1 MYWQRGE
8 KKPWFLATNL
18 LDPRATLRLY
28 RRRMWIEEMFGD
40 MKKHGFDLEASHL
53 RHFLRLSRLTLAVCL
68 LYLWLVAMAEHVIT
82 THQTHE
88 VDRTDRRDLSLF
100 RLGWDFV
107 ERRLALFDPDPARRY
122 SDFLFATPSLVFELV
137 FSVRWLG
144 KCASDHRV
152 NSVVGSSTEA

>member
-1 MYWQRGE
+1 L
-8 KKPWFLATNL
+8 LATNL
-18 LDPRATLRLY
+18 LDPRASLRLY

-68 LYLWLVAMAEHVIT
+68 LYLWLVAMAEYVIIS
-82 THQTHE
+82 HQAHE

-107 ERRLALFDPDPARRY
+107 ERRLALFDPI
-122 SDFLFATPSLVFELV
+122 PSVAIPNFRLPPGHSLSNLC
-137 FSVRWLG
+137 SVSG
-144 KCASDHRV
+144 
-152 NSVVGSSTEA
+152 G

>member
-1 MYWQRGE
+1 M
-8 KKPWFLATNL
+8 LATNL
-18 LDPRATLRLY
+18 LDPRAVLRLY

-82 THQTHE
+82 THQTDV
-88 VDRTDRRDLSLF
+88 VDRHDRRDLSLF

-107 ERRLALFDPDPARRY
+107 ERCLALFDPLPTVALPNFCLM
-122 SDFLFATPSLVFELV
+122 S
-137 FSVRWLG
+137 G
-144 KCASDHRV
+144 
-152 NSVVGSSTEA
+152 G